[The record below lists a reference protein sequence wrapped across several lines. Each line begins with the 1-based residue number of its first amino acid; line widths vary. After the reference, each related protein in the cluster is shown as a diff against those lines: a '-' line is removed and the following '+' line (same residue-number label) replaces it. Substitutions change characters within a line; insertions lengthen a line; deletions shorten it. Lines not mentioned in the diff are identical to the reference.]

1 MHLMDIKRRVK
12 MTVSELIKELQKIPK
27 SLHDEDINIHIKNVD
42 LDDNVWLSNIQ
53 FNHCDSSGYELHNE
67 VMLIGE

>member
-1 MHLMDIKRRVK
+1 

-53 FNHCDSSGYELHNE
+53 FNHCGSSGYELHNE